1 MICKDR
7 LCEEKE
13 VDPNADNGEMEV
25 EAFIVGCTKYY
36 KTKGRRRLR

>member
-13 VDPNADNGEMEV
+13 VDPNADNGEVEV
-25 EAFIVGCTKYY
+25 FIVGCTKYY
-36 KTKGRRRLR
+36 KAKGKRILR